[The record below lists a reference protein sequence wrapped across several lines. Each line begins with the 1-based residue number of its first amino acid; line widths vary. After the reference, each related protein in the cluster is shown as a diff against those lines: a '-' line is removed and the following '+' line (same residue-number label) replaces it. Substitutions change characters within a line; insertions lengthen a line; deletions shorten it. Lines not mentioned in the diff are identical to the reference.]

1 MQITQYFVD
10 YNLKKKTFF
19 VRLYSEWG
27 NCNFENED
35 LCKWIIDPSPPGFP
49 FNWERTNG
57 LLLEEQNI
65 EGPKHDHEEQNQSE
79 F

>member
-1 MQITQYFVD
+1 MYCH
-10 YNLKKKTFF
+10 LKNDLISNYCFF
-19 VRLYSEWG
+19 SEWG
-27 NCNFENED
+27 NCDFENED

-79 F
+79 S